1 MHARYW
7 GDRGELGRAGQIF
20 VWCAGGSTCSHTDMR
35 KDNKFYHY
43 LQLKILDTGELKWFI
58 HNLTQQ
64 VVELR
69 IELNSS
75 GSRSC
80 IFSRMPATSYL
91 AELRSTLRD
100 RCQNMTTSSHFWKG
114 SLSQGG
120 LTLVNLK
127 KKKTLVNK
135 NFLRLVV
142 LLPSLIYT
150 TPGCLCHLYV
160 GWEHVIESCPC
171 WMIYREEKISI
182 VHWTSWDENR
192 VPSWDQSWVPSWN
205 EGWVPSWDGV
215 GYHRI

>member
-1 MHARYW
+1 MIYPQPHTASSGTKNWTQFFWFQILYFFQ
-7 GDRGELGRAGQIF
+7 DASHFLPGRAQINSERQVSKYDYF
-20 VWCAGGSTCSHTDMR
+20 FPFLER
-35 KDNKFYHY
+35 KPESRRAY
-43 LQLKILDTGELKWFI
+43 TGK
-58 HNLTQQ
+58 
-64 VVELR
+64 
-69 IELNSS
+69 
-75 GSRSC
+75 
-80 IFSRMPATSYL
+80 
-91 AELRSTLRD
+91 
-100 RCQNMTTSSHFWKG
+100 
-114 SLSQGG
+114 
-120 LTLVNLK
+120 LK